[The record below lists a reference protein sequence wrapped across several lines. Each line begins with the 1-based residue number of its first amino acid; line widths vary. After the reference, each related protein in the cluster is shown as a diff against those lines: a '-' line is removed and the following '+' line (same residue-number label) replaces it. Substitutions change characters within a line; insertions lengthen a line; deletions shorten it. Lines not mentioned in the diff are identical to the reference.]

1 MDLKDNSNSFKYMYQ
16 ETLVI
21 LKPDALE
28 RNKTGAVIKYYEDA
42 GLEVL
47 DMKFYKEVTEKR
59 LKVHYPDTMALS
71 IGKKA
76 QTAVP
81 SIKDAEAHGLTVL
94 TALRGYFSRG
104 PVLAIK
110 LGGEDAIKEVRRIT
124 GYTDPSTADKGT
136 VRGDLG
142 VDSIAKSTE
151 EGRAVENL
159 IHASG
164 NSGEAEAEL
173 ALWL

>member
-1 MDLKDNSNSFKYMYQ
+1 MYQ

-28 RNKTGAVIKYYEDA
+28 RNKAGNVIKYYEDA
-42 GLEVL
+42 GLKIL
-47 DMKFYKEVTEKR
+47 DMKFYGKVTKER
-59 LKVHYPDTMALS
+59 LIIHYPDTMALS

-76 QTAVP
+76 QAAVP
-81 SIKDAEAHGLTVL
+81 SIKDAEAHGMKVL

-104 PVLAIK
+104 PVLAIR

-124 GYTDPSTADKGT
+124 GYTDPGTADKGT

-164 NSGEAEAEL
+164 NPEEAEAEL
-173 ALWL
+173 KLWL

>member
-1 MDLKDNSNSFKYMYQ
+1 MYQ

-21 LKPDALE
+21 LKPDTLE
-28 RNKTGAVIKYYEDA
+28 RNMAGSIIKYYEDA
-42 GLEVL
+42 GLKVL
-47 DMKFYKEVTEKR
+47 DMKFYEKVTKER
-59 LKVHYPDTMALS
+59 LTIHYPDTMALS

-76 QTAVP
+76 QAAVP
-81 SIKDAEAHGLTVL
+81 SIKDAEAHGMKVL
-94 TALRGYFSRG
+94 TALRGYFSRA

-110 LGGEDAIKEVRRIT
+110 LGGEDAIREVRRIT

-151 EGRAVENL
+151 EDRAVENL

-164 NSGEAEAEL
+164 NPEEAEAEL
-173 ALWL
+173 KLWL

>member
-1 MDLKDNSNSFKYMYQ
+1 MYH
-16 ETLVI
+16 ETLVM

-42 GLEVL
+42 CLKIL
-47 DMKFYKEVTEKR
+47 DMKFYEKVTTER
-59 LKVHYPDTMALS
+59 LAVHYPDTMALS

-76 QTAVP
+76 QAAVP
-81 SIKDAEAHGLTVL
+81 SIKDAEAHGIKVL

-124 GYTDPSTADKGT
+124 GYTDPSTANKGT

-151 EGRAVENL
+151 ESRAVENL

-164 NSGEAEAEL
+164 NPKEAEAEL
-173 ALWL
+173 KLWL

>member
-1 MDLKDNSNSFKYMYQ
+1 MYQ

-28 RNKTGAVIKYYEDA
+28 RNKAGSIIKYYEDA
-42 GLEVL
+42 GLKIL
-47 DMKFYKEVTEKR
+47 DMKFYEKVTKER
-59 LKVHYPDTMALS
+59 LTIHYPDTMALS

-76 QTAVP
+76 QAAVP
-81 SIKDAEAHGLTVL
+81 SIKDAEAHGMKVL
-94 TALRGYFSRG
+94 TALRGYFSRA

-110 LGGEDAIKEVRRIT
+110 LGGEEAIKEVRRVT

-142 VDSIAKSTE
+142 ADSIAKSTE

-164 NSGEAEAEL
+164 NPEEAEAEL
-173 ALWL
+173 KLWL

>member
-1 MDLKDNSNSFKYMYQ
+1 MYQ

-28 RNKTGAVIKYYEDA
+28 RNKAGSIIKYYEDA
-42 GLEVL
+42 GLKVL
-47 DMKFYKEVTEKR
+47 DMKFYEKVTKER
-59 LKVHYPDTMALS
+59 LIIHYPDTMALS

-76 QTAVP
+76 QAAVP
-81 SIKDAEAHGLTVL
+81 SIKDAEAHGLKVL
-94 TALRGYFSRG
+94 TALRGYFSRA

-164 NSGEAEAEL
+164 NPEEAEAEL
-173 ALWL
+173 KLWL

>member
-1 MDLKDNSNSFKYMYQ
+1 MYQ

-28 RNKTGAVIKYYEDA
+28 QNKAGSIIKYYEDA
-42 GLEVL
+42 GLKVL
-47 DMKFYKEVTEKR
+47 DMKFYKKVTTER
-59 LKVHYPDTMALS
+59 LKIHYPDTMALT

-76 QTAVP
+76 QAAVP
-81 SIKDAEAHGLTVL
+81 SIKDAEAHGLKVL
-94 TALRGYFSRG
+94 TALRSYFSRG
-104 PVLAIK
+104 PVLAIR
-110 LGGEDAIKEVRRIT
+110 LGGEDAIKGVRRIT

-151 EGRAVENL
+151 ENRAVENL

-164 NSGEAEAEL
+164 NPEEAEAEL

>member
-1 MDLKDNSNSFKYMYQ
+1 M
-16 ETLVI
+16 I

-28 RNKTGAVIKYYEDA
+28 QNKAGSIIKYYEDA
-42 GLEVL
+42 GLKVL
-47 DMKFYKEVTEKR
+47 DMKFYKKVTAER
-59 LKVHYPDTMALS
+59 LKIHYPDTMALT

-76 QTAVP
+76 QAAVP
-81 SIKDAEAHGLTVL
+81 SIKDAEAHGLKVL
-94 TALRGYFSRG
+94 TALRSYFSRG
-104 PVLAIK
+104 PVLAIR
-110 LGGEDAIKEVRRIT
+110 LGGEDAIKGVRRIT

-151 EGRAVENL
+151 ENRAVENL

-164 NSGEAEAEL
+164 NPEEAEAEL

>member
-1 MDLKDNSNSFKYMYQ
+1 MYQ

-28 RNKTGAVIKYYEDA
+28 RNKAGNVIKYYEDA
-42 GLEVL
+42 GLKIL
-47 DMKFYKEVTEKR
+47 DMKFYGKVTKER
-59 LKVHYPDTMALS
+59 LTIHYPDTMALS

-76 QTAVP
+76 QAAVP
-81 SIKDAEAHGLTVL
+81 SIKDAEAHGMKVL
-94 TALRGYFSRG
+94 TALRGYFSRA

-164 NSGEAEAEL
+164 NPEEAEAEL
-173 ALWL
+173 KLWL

>member
-1 MDLKDNSNSFKYMYQ
+1 MYQ

-28 RNKTGAVIKYYEDA
+28 RNKAGNIIKYYEDA
-42 GLEVL
+42 GLKIL
-47 DMKFYKEVTEKR
+47 DMKFYGKVTKER
-59 LKVHYPDTMALS
+59 LTIHYPDTMALS

-76 QTAVP
+76 QAAVP
-81 SIKDAEAHGLTVL
+81 SIKDAEAHGMKVL
-94 TALRGYFSRG
+94 TALRGYFSRA
-104 PVLAIK
+104 PVLAIR

-164 NSGEAEAEL
+164 NPEEAEAEL
-173 ALWL
+173 KLWL

>member
-1 MDLKDNSNSFKYMYQ
+1 
-16 ETLVI
+16 
-21 LKPDALE
+21 
-28 RNKTGAVIKYYEDA
+28 
-42 GLEVL
+42 
-47 DMKFYKEVTEKR
+47 MKFYAKIDPGMLTT
-59 LKVHYPDTMALS
+59 HYPDTMALS

-76 QTAVP
+76 QAAVP
-81 SIKDAEAHGLTVL
+81 SIKDAEVHGMGVL

-104 PVLAIK
+104 PVIAIK

-142 VDSIAKSTE
+142 TDSIAKSTDE
-151 EGRAVENL
+151 HRAVENL

-164 NSGEAEAEL
+164 NPEEAEAEL
-173 ALWL
+173 KLWL

>member
-1 MDLKDNSNSFKYMYQ
+1 MHQ

-21 LKPDALE
+21 LKPDAIE
-28 RNKTGAVIKYYEDA
+28 QNKAGAIIKYYEDA
-42 GLEVL
+42 GLKIL
-47 DMKFYKEVTEKR
+47 DMKFYKEVTEER
-59 LKVHYPDTMALS
+59 LTIHYPDTMALS

-76 QTAVP
+76 QAAVP
-81 SIKDAEAHGLTVL
+81 SITNAEAHGLKVL

-104 PVLAIK
+104 PVLAIRF
-110 LGGEDAIKEVRRIT
+110 GGEDAIKEVRRIT

-142 VDSIAKSTE
+142 VDSIAKSTDE
-151 EGRAVENL
+151 SRAVENL

-164 NSGEAEAEL
+164 NSEEAEAEL

>member
-1 MDLKDNSNSFKYMYQ
+1 MYQ

-28 RNKTGAVIKYYEDA
+28 QNKIGTIIKYYEDQ
-42 GLEVL
+42 GLQIL
-47 DMKFYKEVTEKR
+47 DMKYYPKVEQDR
-59 LKVHYPDTMALS
+59 LKTHYPDTMALS

-76 QTAVP
+76 QAAVP
-81 SIKDAEAHGLTVL
+81 TITDPQAHGMGVL
-94 TALRGYFSRG
+94 TALRSYFSRG

-110 LGGEDAIKEVRRIT
+110 IGGENAIKEVRRIT
-124 GYTDPSTADKGT
+124 GYTDPSTAEKGT

-142 VDSIAKSTE
+142 TDSIAKSTE
-151 EGRAVENL
+151 EHRAVENL

-164 NSGEAEAEL
+164 NPEEAEAEL
-173 ALWL
+173 KLWL

>member
-1 MDLKDNSNSFKYMYQ
+1 MHQ
-16 ETLVI
+16 ETPVI
-21 LKPDALE
+21 LKPDAIE
-28 RNKTGAVIKYYEDA
+28 QNKAGAIIKYYEDA
-42 GLEVL
+42 GLKIL
-47 DMKFYKEVTEKR
+47 DMKFYKEVTEER
-59 LKVHYPDTMALS
+59 LTIHYPDTMALS

-76 QTAVP
+76 QAAVP
-81 SIKDAEAHGLTVL
+81 SITNAEAHGLKVL

-104 PVLAIK
+104 PVLAIR

-142 VDSIAKSTE
+142 VDSIAKSTDE
-151 EGRAVENL
+151 SRAVENL

-164 NSGEAEAEL
+164 NPEEEAEL

>member
-1 MDLKDNSNSFKYMYQ
+1 MYQ

-28 RNKTGAVIKYYEDA
+28 LNKVGAIIKYYEEE
-42 GLEVL
+42 GLKIL
-47 DMKFYKEVTEKR
+47 DMKYYKKVEQDM
-59 LKVHYPDTMALS
+59 LKTHYPDTMALS

-76 QTAVP
+76 QAAVP
-81 SIKDAEAHGLTVL
+81 SIKDAEAHGMGVL

-142 VDSIAKSTE
+142 TDSIAKSTE
-151 EGRAVENL
+151 EHRAVENL

-164 NSGEAEAEL
+164 NPEEAEAEL
-173 ALWL
+173 KLWL

>member
-1 MDLKDNSNSFKYMYQ
+1 MHQ

-21 LKPDALE
+21 LKPDAIE
-28 RNKTGAVIKYYEDA
+28 QNKAGAIIKYYEDA
-42 GLEVL
+42 GLKIL
-47 DMKFYKEVTEKR
+47 DMKFYKEVTEER
-59 LKVHYPDTMALS
+59 LTIHYPDTMALS

-76 QTAVP
+76 QAAVP
-81 SIKDAEAHGLTVL
+81 SITNAEAHGLKVL

-104 PVLAIK
+104 PVLAIRF
-110 LGGEDAIKEVRRIT
+110 GGEDAIKEVRRIT

-142 VDSIAKSTE
+142 VDSIAKSTDE
-151 EGRAVENL
+151 SRAVENL

-164 NSGEAEAEL
+164 NPEEAEAEL

>member
-1 MDLKDNSNSFKYMYQ
+1 MYQ

-28 RNKTGAVIKYYEDA
+28 QNKVGSVIKYYEDE
-42 GLEVL
+42 GLKVL
-47 DMKFYKEVTEKR
+47 DMKYYEKVEQDR
-59 LKVHYPDTMALS
+59 LKTHYPDTMALS

-76 QTAVP
+76 QAAVP
-81 SIKDAEAHGLTVL
+81 SIKDAESHGMKVL
-94 TALRGYFSRG
+94 IALRGYFSRA

-151 EGRAVENL
+151 EHRAVENL

-164 NSGEAEAEL
+164 NPEEAEAEL
-173 ALWL
+173 KLWL

>member
-1 MDLKDNSNSFKYMYQ
+1 MYQ

-47 DMKFYKEVTEKR
+47 DMKFYEKVTTER
-59 LKVHYPDTMALS
+59 LMVHYPDTMALS

-76 QTAVP
+76 QAAVP
-81 SIKDAEAHGLTVL
+81 SIKDAKAHGLKVL

-110 LGGEDAIKEVRRIT
+110 LGGEDAINEVRRIT

-151 EGRAVENL
+151 ESRAVENL

-164 NSGEAEAEL
+164 NPEEAEAEL
-173 ALWL
+173 KLWL

>member
-1 MDLKDNSNSFKYMYQ
+1 MYQ

-28 RNKTGAVIKYYEDA
+28 QNKAGAIIKYYEDA
-42 GLEVL
+42 GLKVL
-47 DMKFYKEVTEKR
+47 DMKYYKKVTTER
-59 LKVHYPDTMALS
+59 LTIHYPDTMALA

-76 QTAVP
+76 QVAVP
-81 SIKDAEAHGLTVL
+81 SIKDAEAHGLKVL

-104 PVLAIK
+104 PVLAIR

-151 EGRAVENL
+151 ENRAVENL
-159 IHASG
+159 VHASG
-164 NSGEAEAEL
+164 NPEEAEAEL

>member
-1 MDLKDNSNSFKYMYQ
+1 
-16 ETLVI
+16 
-21 LKPDALE
+21 
-28 RNKTGAVIKYYEDA
+28 
-42 GLEVL
+42 
-47 DMKFYKEVTEKR
+47 
-59 LKVHYPDTMALS
+59 
-71 IGKKA
+71 
-76 QTAVP
+76 
-81 SIKDAEAHGLTVL
+81 VL

-104 PVLAIK
+104 PVLAIR
-110 LGGEDAIKEVRRIT
+110 LDGEDAIKEVRRIT
-124 GYTDPSTADKGT
+124 GYTDPGTADKRA

-164 NSGEAEAEL
+164 NPEEAEAEL

>member
-1 MDLKDNSNSFKYMYQ
+1 MYQ

-28 RNKTGAVIKYYEDA
+28 RNKTGNVIKYYEDA
-42 GLEVL
+42 GLKVL
-47 DMKFYKEVTEKR
+47 DIKFYKKVTKER
-59 LKVHYPDTMALS
+59 LTIHYPDTMALS

-76 QTAVP
+76 KAAVP
-81 SIKDAEAHGLTVL
+81 SIKDAEAHGLNVL

-104 PVLAIK
+104 PVLAVK

-164 NSGEAEAEL
+164 NPAEAEAEL

>member
-1 MDLKDNSNSFKYMYQ
+1 VGK
-16 ETLVI
+16 I
-21 LKPDALE
+21 L
-28 RNKTGAVIKYYEDA
+28 NYYEEG
-42 GLEVL
+42 GLKVL
-47 DMKFYKEVTEKR
+47 DMKYYPNVGHDM
-59 LKVHYPDTMALS
+59 LKTHYPDSMALS

-76 QTAVP
+76 QAAVP
-81 SIKDAEAHGLTVL
+81 SIKDAEAHGMVVL
-94 TALRGYFSRG
+94 TALRAYFSRG

-142 VDSIAKSTE
+142 TDSIAKSTD

-164 NSGEAEAEL
+164 NPEEAEIEL
-173 ALWL
+173 NLWL